1 MNQASQQYQAEIE
14 AKAKEAEALY
24 KDYQKNGVYKHIIED
39 YSIANIVS
47 LSKAKQFSATWGSL
61 EPDDDSNKGTLYIL
75 RKTLKDVDN
84 TRNGFAL
91 MGMTDIESPKLWSE
105 IRRIDALNRAK
116 AMAQDFERGTTL
128 FLTGAIPSLSRRL
141 KGTWEQCKTM
151 TWMPMKIR
159 Q

>member
-1 MNQASQQYQAEIE
+1 
-14 AKAKEAEALY
+14 
-24 KDYQKNGVYKHIIED
+24 
-39 YSIANIVS
+39 
-47 LSKAKQFSATWGSL
+47 
-61 EPDDDSNKGTLYIL
+61 
-75 RKTLKDVDN
+75 
-84 TRNGFAL
+84 

-128 FLTGAIPSLSRRL
+128 FWTGAIPSLSRRL
-141 KGTWEQCKTM
+141 KGTGEQCKTM